1 MELISI
7 YSLMILLGL
16 SVIFHLC
23 VLVKII
29 PYKLVWGGRLTND
42 QQMYRF
48 EVVSLLVNFVFLFIG
63 AWRGGF
69 VQLDVPKL
77 VLVISLWAMAALFL
91 LNTFGNLMAKNKLE
105 RNFFTPVTLI
115 SSILCAYLAY
125 TV

>member
-23 VLVKII
+23 VLFKII
-29 PYKLVWGGRLTND
+29 PYKIVWGGRLNND

-48 EVVSLLVNFVFLFIG
+48 EVVSLSVNFVFLFIV

-69 VQLDVPKL
+69 IQLELPKL
-77 VLVISLWAMAALFL
+77 VLVICLWSMAALFL

-105 RNFFTPVTLI
+105 RNIFTPLTLI
-115 SSILCAYLAY
+115 SSVLCGYLAY
-125 TV
+125 TM

>member
-1 MELISI
+1 MELVSI

-23 VLVKII
+23 VLFKII
-29 PYKLVWGGRLTND
+29 PYKIVWGGRLNND

-48 EVVSLLVNFVFLFIG
+48 EVVSILVNLVFLFIG

-69 VQLDVPKL
+69 IRLETPAI
-77 VLVISLWAMAALFL
+77 VLLMSLWAMAALFL

-105 RNFFTPVTLI
+105 RNIFTPLTLI
-115 SSILCAYLAY
+115 SSVLCGYLAY
-125 TV
+125 SM